1 MFGRSQSGPGSLSIN
16 TTQANT
22 NAASSTSQPPA
33 AGGLFG
39 SLQKDKPSSNLFGSS
54 LTTSQPHQS
63 SSLFGLG
70 NPQQSQG
77 TGLFGSNTTSQ
88 PQSSSAAAG
97 NPAVTQAGLLFSG
110 SNMNTQQNSGG
121 GPFGLQQQSN
131 QPATSLFGATNPQS
145 QPQQG
150 GGIFA
155 SLGQNQTQQKPQAI
169 ECDKLNQLTLVLMR
183 SAPTQSQN
191 QGQQQNQQSSIFAT
205 SIGQYSQQQ
214 RPIPGVRVSTSEL
227 RPTTRFTDLHEH
239 LQTLIANIDDFVQQ
253 QMKYQQECVSLNPS
267 ISQDC
272 NDMPNDVDHCTKA
285 LETMET
291 ALENDAGIISQAK
304 SLTKGDVGNANLCF
318 SAIENM
324 AIPQQYQTTN
334 LWALPSV
341 SREPAPSLLDDENS
355 NNGTSSLN
363 LLNYF
368 TDQADDMS
376 NLLHGYQRNIGEV
389 EAYLK
394 GIEGNTIQQ
403 MQQFLFTRG
412 HDGQGKSAEDQVR
425 ELAAVL
431 KEFENSILNVAGKVG
446 GVREKMTEVMLGD
459 HGSQTG
465 RSKRFAPL

>member
-1 MFGRSQSGPGSLSIN
+1 M
-16 TTQANT
+16 
-22 NAASSTSQPPA
+22 
-33 AGGLFG
+33 
-39 SLQKDKPSSNLFGSS
+39 
-54 LTTSQPHQS
+54 
-63 SSLFGLG
+63 
-70 NPQQSQG
+70 
-77 TGLFGSNTTSQ
+77 
-88 PQSSSAAAG
+88 
-97 NPAVTQAGLLFSG
+97 
-110 SNMNTQQNSGG
+110 
-121 GPFGLQQQSN
+121 
-131 QPATSLFGATNPQS
+131 
-145 QPQQG
+145 
-150 GGIFA
+150 
-155 SLGQNQTQQKPQAI
+155 
-169 ECDKLNQLTLVLMR
+169 
-183 SAPTQSQN
+183 
-191 QGQQQNQQSSIFAT
+191 
-205 SIGQYSQQQ
+205 
-214 RPIPGVRVSTSEL
+214 STSEL

-341 SREPAPSLLDDENS
+341 PREPAPSLLDDENS

-363 LLNYF
+363 LINYF

-376 NLLHGYQRNIGEV
+376 KLLHGYQRNIGEV

-459 HGSQTG
+459 YGGQTG
-465 RSKRFAPL
+465 RSKRFVPL